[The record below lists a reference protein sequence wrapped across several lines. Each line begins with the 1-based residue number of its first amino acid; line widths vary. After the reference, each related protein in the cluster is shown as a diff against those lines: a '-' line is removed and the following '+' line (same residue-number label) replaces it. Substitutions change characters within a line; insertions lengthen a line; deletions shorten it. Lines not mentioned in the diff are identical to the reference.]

1 MSGAL
6 AERVKMWSFFAFTL
20 VLTAIIYP
28 IVGAWA
34 RGRVGAWARGR
45 VGAWAW
51 GGGWL
56 AEMGFQDFAGST
68 IVHSTGGWAA
78 LAGVLVVG
86 PRLGKFRRDGTTK
99 PTPPPIAWW

>member
-1 MSGAL
+1 M
-6 AERVKMWSFFAFTL
+6 
-20 VLTAIIYP
+20 
-28 IVGAWA
+28 GAWA
-34 RGRVGAWARGR
+34 RGRVGAWT
-45 VGAWAW
+45 W

-99 PTPPPIAWW
+99 PTPPPISWW